1 MTTESAGLTLI
12 KGAVAGAAA
21 TWLMNQVT
29 TRIYERESDEVK
41 TRENHARGDQTAYA
55 SAAHELARISGV
67 ELSREQEARAGTAI
81 HWATGVMAGI
91 KYAIF
96 RRYWPAITAGRGVPY
111 GLAFY
116 LVMDEGLNP
125 LLGLT
130 PGPAAFPWQ
139 THARGAAGHVAFGAV
154 NDGVLRA
161 LDAVC

>member
-1 MTTESAGLTLI
+1 MNTEPTGLTLL

-29 TRIYERESDEVK
+29 TWIYELEGDEVK
-41 TRENHARGDQTAYA
+41 KRENDARGDQTAYA
-55 SAAHELARISGV
+55 SAAHELSRLSGL
-67 ELSREQEARAGTAI
+67 ELSREQEATAGTAI
-81 HWATGVMAGI
+81 HWATGIMAGL
-91 KYAIF
+91 KYAML

-154 NDGVLRA
+154 NEGVLRA